1 MAERGKVRVG
11 NNEITRK
18 RISAISFSIPV
29 VIERRLR
36 RKTRNYD
43 EDFHHHRNEI
53 ANGKSQTFF
62 FLLPDSLLPS
72 WKRSRVLPSSWNHNK
87 TEWVLD
93 EDEEVEFIKEEGWRI
108 NLEDNLLR
116 KFNVSIFSAFLQ
128 YNWCGGVRMEGK
140 KIIAAAFELPQN
152 HLRAILMRRIRLFYF
167 KMFFLCMS
175 MT

>member
-116 KFNVSIFSAFLQ
+116 KFNVSIFFLLFF
-128 YNWCGGVRMEGK
+128 R
-140 KIIAAAFELPQN
+140 IIDVEVWGWKEKN
-152 HLRAILMRRIRLFYF
+152 HRSSIRAPPEPPSSDSYA
-167 KMFFLCMS
+167 KN
-175 MT
+175 